1 MDDPLKGKQ
10 YKKMLNL
17 LKNSNE
23 RYQNGITDEVLFLN
37 SNKLSNVSQCGL
49 VVNKRYLLKH
59 GDKDLHKNL
68 KKLVKPGYQLSNW
81 QTIVKNVDFIV
92 YS

>member
-37 SNKLSNVSQCGL
+37 SNKLSNVS
-49 VVNKRYLLKH
+49 
-59 GDKDLHKNL
+59 
-68 KKLVKPGYQLSNW
+68 
-81 QTIVKNVDFIV
+81 
-92 YS
+92 